1 MTDTFDKLKAM
12 LAEKKTISNEDIQK
26 MVADHGD
33 MTPEE
38 LTELEAERLEAEKE
52 NKTEEVS
59 LDDYL
64 AALKVLDDA
73 TEGSDEYKKAEAT
86 VEKYEAGG

>member
-1 MTDTFDKLKAM
+1 MTETFDKLKAM
-12 LAEKKTISNEDIQK
+12 LAEKKTISNDDIQK

-38 LTELEAERLEAEKE
+38 MIELEAERLEAEKE

-64 AALKVLDDA
+64 AALKVLDSA
-73 TEGSDEYKKAEAT
+73 AEGSDEFKKAEAT